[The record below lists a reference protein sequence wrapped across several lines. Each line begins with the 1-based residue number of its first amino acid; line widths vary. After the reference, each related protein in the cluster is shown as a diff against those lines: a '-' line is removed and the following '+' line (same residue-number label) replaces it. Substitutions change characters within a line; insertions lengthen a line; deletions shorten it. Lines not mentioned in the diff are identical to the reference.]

1 MGKKVKTG
9 KLRRDKFYHL
19 AKESGML
26 LFNFLFKQVLLSY
39 QVFDLVLHLNY
50 YN

>member
-1 MGKKVKTG
+1 MGKKAKTG

-26 LFNFLFKQVLLSY
+26 LLLNFLLEIILF
-39 QVFDLVLHLNY
+39 
-50 YN
+50 

>member
-1 MGKKVKTG
+1 MGKKAKTG

-26 LFNFLFKQVLLSY
+26 DFNFLIKLILF
-39 QVFDLVLHLNY
+39 
-50 YN
+50 